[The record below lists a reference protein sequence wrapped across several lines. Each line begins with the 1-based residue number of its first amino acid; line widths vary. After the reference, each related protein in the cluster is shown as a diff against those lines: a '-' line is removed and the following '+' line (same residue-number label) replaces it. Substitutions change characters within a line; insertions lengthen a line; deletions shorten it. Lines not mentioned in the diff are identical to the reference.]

1 MLDNFQKISNYN
13 FDYIFYIPCREEKND
28 IFASLINNNVIYI
41 KRNYGEIKGKT
52 REEKIKI
59 MAVNKDD
66 PSITFIKQFT
76 VVQDTK
82 TYSQVIY
89 SEFSDTHK
97 LSNGEY
103 QLGLDVL
110 NSPYSMAQYYS
121 WRVVSKSLTITS
133 VKIDQWGNV
142 TIVLKGSVVIEG
154 YNYIYNDNYGVRI
167 NLIVTN

>member
-1 MLDNFQKISNYN
+1 
-13 FDYIFYIPCREEKND
+13 
-28 IFASLINNNVIYI
+28 
-41 KRNYGEIKGKT
+41 
-52 REEKIKI
+52 

-82 TYSQVIY
+82 TYSQAIY

-103 QLGLDVL
+103 QLGLDVQ

-133 VKIDQWGNV
+133 VKINQWGNV
-142 TIVLKGSVVIEG
+142 TIVWKGSVVIEG